1 MAVRNIATSDT
12 LETFRTEFNAEAINF
27 GDIATLDSNLT
38 ATTIVGS
45 VNEIYTGKIPGKVG
59 GTNFTRGL
67 LVGHT
72 TTGTLDGAVDNTG
85 VGINALDALT
95 SGDNNT
101 AVGTRALSNVT
112 IAVNNTA
119 IGTDSGAN
127 ISSGANN
134 TALGSRS
141 LITTAGGQHNVAI
154 GQKALEAAMSHY
166 NTAVGSESG
175 KLITTGSYYNILLGY
190 QSGDNIT
197 TGDGN
202 VIIGTVDAASATGD
216 RQLKIAGYDGTTTTT
231 WISGDSAGDVTF
243 ANDITVTGSINGTF
257 SGTVGANTVTNT
269 SIANNAVTEAKIID
283 NAVTQAK
290 IADDAVG
297 HDELEN
303 VQSLIIYAS
312 APTTATAN
320 CNGAISSS
328 TALVVDGNSGTI
340 AVGMIVSGTGVE
352 TTNPPSVITVTD
364 QNNLVLSHTQTIAN
378 DVALT
383 FTQSLKILRTAGDA

>member
-27 GDIATLDSNLT
+27 GDIATLNAGLT

-45 VNEIYTGKIPGKVG
+45 VNEIYTTAIVGKNQ
-59 GTNFTRGL
+59 GTNFTNSL

-72 TTGTLDGAVDNTG
+72 TTGTLNAATHNTG
-85 VGINALDALT
+85 VGIAALDALT
-95 SGDNNT
+95 TGDNNT
-101 AVGTRALSNVT
+101 AFGSSAGST
-112 IAVNNTA
+112 
-119 IGTDSGAN
+119 
-127 ISSGANN
+127 ISSGAFLDAAGAGSYWNVAVGFAALSNAGNSVSSLAN
-134 TALGSRS
+134 TALGKYSG
-141 LITTAGGQHNVAI
+141 LGVTTGD
-154 GQKALEAAMSHY
+154 Y
-166 NTAVGSESG
+166 NTLLGSDSG
-175 KLITTGSYYNILLGY
+175 SNITTGSGNI
-190 QSGDNIT
+190 
-197 TGDGN
+197 
-202 VIIGTVDAASATGD
+202 IIGKVDAGSATGD
-216 RQLKIAGYDGTTTTT
+216 RQLKIAGYDGSTTTT
-231 WISGDSAGDVTF
+231 WISGDSSGNVTF
-243 ANDITVTGSINGTF
+243 PATATATSF
-257 SGTVGANTVTNT
+257 SGSGAALTGITGL
-269 SIANNAVTEAKIID
+269 ANNAVTEAKIID

-297 HDELEN
+297 YDELEN
-303 VQSLIIYAS
+303 IQTLILYAS

-364 QNNLVLSHTQTIAN
+364 QNNLVLSHAQTIAN

>member
-27 GDIATLDSNLT
+27 GDIATLNAGLT

-45 VNEIYTGKIPGKVG
+45 VNEIYTTAIVGKNQ
-59 GTNFTRGL
+59 GTNFTNSL

-72 TTGTLDGAVDNTG
+72 TTGTL
-85 VGINALDALT
+85 NAA
-95 SGDNNT
+95 GNNT
-101 AVGTRALSNVT
+101 AVGIKAMKAITSGDYNTYVGLAAGEKNTSGSQNTGIGGLALLNIITGGYNTSIGQGSGQNVT
-112 IAVNNTA
+112 GNHNT
-119 IGTDSGAN
+119 ILGCGALN
-127 ISSGANN
+127 ASSGNYN
-134 TALGSRS
+134 TALG
-141 LITTAGGQHNVAI
+141 TYAGQN
-154 GQKALEAAMSHY
+154 LTS
-166 NTAVGSESG
+166 GS
-175 KLITTGSYYNILLGY
+175 
-190 QSGDNIT
+190 
-197 TGDGN
+197 GN
-202 VIIGTVDAASATGD
+202 VIIGKVSADSATGS
-216 RQLKIAGYDGTTTTT
+216 RQLKIAGFDGSTTTT

-297 HDELEN
+297 HDELQN

>member
-27 GDIATLDSNLT
+27 GDIATLNAGLT

-45 VNEIYTGKIPGKVG
+45 VNEIYTTAIVGKNQ
-59 GTNFTRGL
+59 GTNFTNSL

-72 TTGTLDGAVDNTG
+72 TTGTLNAAQWNTG
-85 VGINALDALT
+85 VGIASLDALT
-95 SGDNNT
+95 SGDYNAALGYGSLSGVTSGVRNIGIGAYAGT
-101 AVGTRALSNVT
+101 AITTGQYNVAVGLASLFTVT
-112 IAVNNTA
+112 TTNANTTV
-119 IGTDSGAN
+119 GYHTGN
-127 ISSGANN
+127 KTTGANN
-134 TALGSRS
+134 TF
-141 LITTAGGQHNVAI
+141 
-154 GQKALEAAMSHY
+154 
-166 NTAVGSESG
+166 
-175 KLITTGSYYNILLGY
+175 LGY
-190 QSGDNIT
+190 RSGVENLGGTWNTFVGHSSGVTNT

-202 VIIGTVDAASATGD
+202 VIIGHVNAASATGD

-269 SIANNAVTEAKIID
+269 SIANNAVTK
-283 NAVTQAK
+283 AK

-297 HDELEN
+297 YDELEN
-303 VQSLIIYAS
+303 IQTLILYAS

-364 QNNLVLSHTQTIAN
+364 QNNLVLSHAQTIAN
-378 DVALT
+378 NVALT

>member
-27 GDIATLDSNLT
+27 GDIATLNAGLT

-45 VNEIYTGKIPGKVG
+45 VNEIYTTAIVGKNQ
-59 GTNFTRGL
+59 GTNFTNSL

-72 TTGTLDGAVDNTG
+72 TTGTLNAAQWNTG
-85 VGINALDALT
+85 VGIASLDALT
-95 SGDNNT
+95 SGDYNAALGYGSLSGVTSGVRNIGIGAYAGT
-101 AVGTRALSNVT
+101 AITTGQYNVAVGLASLFTVT
-112 IAVNNTA
+112 TTNANTTV
-119 IGTDSGAN
+119 GYHTGN
-127 ISSGANN
+127 KTTGANN
-134 TALGSRS
+134 TF
-141 LITTAGGQHNVAI
+141 
-154 GQKALEAAMSHY
+154 
-166 NTAVGSESG
+166 
-175 KLITTGSYYNILLGY
+175 LGY
-190 QSGDNIT
+190 RSGVENLGGTWNTFVGHSSGVTNT

-202 VIIGTVDAASATGD
+202 VIIGHVNAASATGD

-269 SIANNAVTEAKIID
+269 SIANNAVT
-283 NAVTQAK
+283 QAK

-297 HDELEN
+297 HDELQN

>member
-1 MAVRNIATSDT
+1 MAIRNIATSDT
-12 LETFRTEFNAEAINF
+12 LETFRTEFNAEAINL

-45 VNEIYTGKIPGKVG
+45 VNEIYSTAIVGKKG
-59 GTNFTRGL
+59 GTNFTGSL
-67 LVGHT
+67 LIGST
-72 TTGTLDGAVDNTG
+72 TTGTLSNADRN
-85 VGINALDALT
+85 VGIGTNGGLWAIT
-95 SGDNNT
+95 QGDDNV
-101 AVGTRALSNVT
+101 AVGYQSSALLTTGSK
-112 IAVNNTA
+112 NTA
-119 IGTDSGAN
+119 IGSAAGYAIATTNENTTIGYVSGIFGVGNYNTLLGSKAGHGLLAADYN
-127 ISSGANN
+127 TLLGKSSGA
-134 TALGSRS
+134 
-141 LITTAGGQHNVAI
+141 
-154 GQKALEAAMSHY
+154 
-166 NTAVGSESG
+166 
-175 KLITTGSYYNILLGY
+175 
-190 QSGDNIT
+190 NIT

-202 VIIGTVDAASATGD
+202 VIIGTVNAASATGD

-231 WISGDSAGDVTF
+231 WITGDSSGNVTF
-243 ANDITVTGSINGTF
+243 PATVTATTF
-257 SGTVGANTVTNT
+257 SGDGSSLSGIT
-269 SIANNAVTEAKIID
+269 SLANNAVTEAKIADNAVTEAKIAD
-283 NAVTQAK
+283 NAVTQAQM
-290 IADDAVG
+290 ADDAIG
-297 HDELEN
+297 YDELQN

-364 QNNLVLSHTQTIAN
+364 QNNLVLSHAQTIAN

>member
-27 GDIATLDSNLT
+27 GDIATLNAGLT

-45 VNEIYTGKIPGKVG
+45 VNEIYTTAIVGKNQ
-59 GTNFTRGL
+59 GTNFTNSL

-72 TTGTLDGAVDNTG
+72 TTGTLNAAQWNTG
-85 VGINALDALT
+85 VGIASLDALT
-95 SGDNNT
+95 SGDYNAALGYGSLSGVTSGVRNIGIGAYAGT
-101 AVGTRALSNVT
+101 AITTGDYNVAVGLASLFTVT
-112 IAVNNTA
+112 TTNANTTV
-119 IGTDSGAN
+119 GYHTGN
-127 ISSGANN
+127 KTTGANN
-134 TALGSRS
+134 TF
-141 LITTAGGQHNVAI
+141 
-154 GQKALEAAMSHY
+154 
-166 NTAVGSESG
+166 
-175 KLITTGSYYNILLGY
+175 LGY
-190 QSGDNIT
+190 RSGVENLGGTWNTFVGHSSGVTNT

-202 VIIGTVDAASATGD
+202 VIIGHVNAASATGD

-269 SIANNAVTEAKIID
+269 SIANNAVT
-283 NAVTQAK
+283 QAK

-297 HDELEN
+297 YDELEN
-303 VQSLIIYAS
+303 IQTLILYAS

-364 QNNLVLSHTQTIAN
+364 QNNLVLSHAQTIAN

>member
-27 GDIATLDSNLT
+27 GDIATLNAGLT

-45 VNEIYTGKIPGKVG
+45 VNEIYTTAIVGKNQ
-59 GTNFTRGL
+59 GTNFTNSL

-72 TTGTLDGAVDNTG
+72 TTGTLNAAQWNTG
-85 VGINALDALT
+85 VGIASLDALT
-95 SGDNNT
+95 SGDYNAALGYGSLSGVSSGVRNIGIGAYAGT
-101 AVGTRALSNVT
+101 AITTGQYIVAVGLASLFTVT
-112 IAVNNTA
+112 TTNANTTV
-119 IGTDSGAN
+119 GYHTGNKTTGAN
-127 ISSGANN
+127 ISF
-134 TALGSRS
+134 
-141 LITTAGGQHNVAI
+141 
-154 GQKALEAAMSHY
+154 
-166 NTAVGSESG
+166 
-175 KLITTGSYYNILLGY
+175 LGY
-190 QSGDNIT
+190 RSGVENLGGTWNTFVGHSSGVTNT

-202 VIIGTVDAASATGD
+202 VIIGHVNAASATGD

-269 SIANNAVTEAKIID
+269 SIANNAVT
-283 NAVTQAK
+283 QAK

-297 HDELEN
+297 YDELEN
-303 VQSLIIYAS
+303 IQTLILYAS

-364 QNNLVLSHTQTIAN
+364 QNNLV
-378 DVALT
+378 
-383 FTQSLKILRTAGDA
+383 

>member
-27 GDIATLDSNLT
+27 GDIATLNAGLT

-45 VNEIYTGKIPGKVG
+45 VNEIYTTAIVGKNQ
-59 GTNFTRGL
+59 GTNFTNSL

-72 TTGTLDGAVDNTG
+72 TTGTLNAAQWNTG
-85 VGINALDALT
+85 VGIASLDALT
-95 SGDNNT
+95 SGDYNAALGYGSLSGVTSGVRNIGIGAYAGT
-101 AVGTRALSNVT
+101 AITTGQYNVAVGLASLFTVT
-112 IAVNNTA
+112 TTDANTTV
-119 IGTDSGAN
+119 GYHTGN
-127 ISSGANN
+127 KTTGANN
-134 TALGSRS
+134 TF
-141 LITTAGGQHNVAI
+141 
-154 GQKALEAAMSHY
+154 
-166 NTAVGSESG
+166 
-175 KLITTGSYYNILLGY
+175 LGY
-190 QSGDNIT
+190 RSGVENLGGTWNTFVGHSSGVTNT

-202 VIIGTVDAASATGD
+202 VIIGHVNAASATGD

-269 SIANNAVTEAKIID
+269 SIANNAVT
-283 NAVTQAK
+283 QAK

-297 HDELEN
+297 YDELEN
-303 VQSLIIYAS
+303 IQTLILYAS

-364 QNNLVLSHTQTIAN
+364 QNNLVLSHAQTIAN

>member
-231 WISGDSAGDVTF
+231 WMTGDSSGNVTF
-243 ANDITVTGSINGTF
+243 PATATATSF
-257 SGTVGANTVTNT
+257 SGSGAALTGITGL
-269 SIANNAVTEAKIID
+269 ANNAVTEAKIID

>member
-27 GDIATLDSNLT
+27 GDIATLNAGLT

-45 VNEIYTGKIPGKVG
+45 VNEIYTTAIVGKNQ
-59 GTNFTRGL
+59 GTNFTNSL

-72 TTGTLDGAVDNTG
+72 TTGTLNAAQWNTG
-85 VGINALDALT
+85 VGIASLDALT
-95 SGDNNT
+95 SGDYNAALGYGSLSGVTSGVRNIGIGAYAGT
-101 AVGTRALSNVT
+101 AITTGQYNVAVGLASLFTVT
-112 IAVNNTA
+112 TTDANTTV
-119 IGTDSGAN
+119 GYHTGN
-127 ISSGANN
+127 KTTGANN
-134 TALGSRS
+134 TF
-141 LITTAGGQHNVAI
+141 
-154 GQKALEAAMSHY
+154 
-166 NTAVGSESG
+166 
-175 KLITTGSYYNILLGY
+175 LGY
-190 QSGDNIT
+190 RSGVENLGGTWNTFVGHSSGVTNT

-202 VIIGTVDAASATGD
+202 VIIGHVNAASATGD

-269 SIANNAVTEAKIID
+269 SIANNAVT
-283 NAVTQAK
+283 QAK

-297 HDELEN
+297 HDELQN

-364 QNNLVLSHTQTIAN
+364 QNNLVLSHAQTIAN
-378 DVALT
+378 NVALT

>member
-27 GDIATLDSNLT
+27 GDIATLNAGLT

-45 VNEIYTGKIPGKVG
+45 VNEIYTTAIVGKNQ
-59 GTNFTRGL
+59 GTNFTNSIV
-67 LVGHT
+67 VGHT
-72 TTGTLDGAVDNTG
+72 TTGTLSNADRNTAIGITAIDSITGGDDNTC
-85 VGINALDALT
+85 VGYAAGTNITTAALNTFIGSKAGDLCITSPRNTAIGHYALSGLYNNAT
-95 SGDNNT
+95 GRNT
-101 AVGTRALSNVT
+101 AVGQ
-112 IAVNNTA
+112 
-119 IGTDSGAN
+119 
-127 ISSGANN
+127 SSLYVCLGEKN
-134 TALGSRS
+134 TALGYD
-141 LITTAGGQHNVAI
+141 AGDSILWGKINLCLGGDAGQ
-154 GQKALEAAMSHY
+154 
-166 NTAVGSESG
+166 
-175 KLITTGSYYNILLGY
+175 
-190 QSGDNIT
+190 NIT
-197 TGDGN
+197 DGDGN
-202 VIIGTVDAASATGD
+202 VIIGSVDADSATGD

-231 WISGDSAGDVTF
+231 WISGDSSGNVTF
-243 ANDITVTGSINGTF
+243 PATATATSF
-257 SGTVGANTVTNT
+257 SGSGAALTGIT
-269 SIANNAVTEAKIID
+269 SLANNAVTEAKIID

-297 HDELEN
+297 HDELQN

>member
-27 GDIATLDSNLT
+27 GDIATLNAGLT

-45 VNEIYTGKIPGKVG
+45 VNEIYTTAIVGKNQ
-59 GTNFTRGL
+59 GTNFTNSL

-72 TTGTLDGAVDNTG
+72 TTGTLNAAQWNTG
-85 VGINALDALT
+85 VGIASLDALT
-95 SGDNNT
+95 SGDYNAALGYGSLSGVTSGVRNIGIGAYAGT
-101 AVGTRALSNVT
+101 AITTGQYNVAVGLASLFTVT
-112 IAVNNTA
+112 TTNANTTV
-119 IGTDSGAN
+119 GYHTGN
-127 ISSGANN
+127 KTTGANN
-134 TALGSRS
+134 TF
-141 LITTAGGQHNVAI
+141 
-154 GQKALEAAMSHY
+154 
-166 NTAVGSESG
+166 
-175 KLITTGSYYNILLGY
+175 LGY
-190 QSGDNIT
+190 RSGVENLGGTWNTFVGHSSGVTNT

-202 VIIGTVDAASATGD
+202 VIIGHVNAASATGD
-216 RQLKIAGYDGTTTTT
+216 RQLKIAGYDGSTTTT
-231 WISGDSAGDVTF
+231 WISGDSSGNVTF
-243 ANDITVTGSINGTF
+243 PATATATSF
-257 SGTVGANTVTNT
+257 SGSGAALTGITGL
-269 SIANNAVTEAKIID
+269 ANNAVTEAKIID

-364 QNNLVLSHTQTIAN
+364 QNNLVLSHAQTIAN

>member
-27 GDIATLDSNLT
+27 GDIATLNAGLT

-45 VNEIYTGKIPGKVG
+45 VNEIYTTAIVGKNQ
-59 GTNFTRGL
+59 GTNFTNSL

-72 TTGTLDGAVDNTG
+72 TTGTLNAAQWNTG
-85 VGINALDALT
+85 VGIASLDALT
-95 SGDNNT
+95 SGDYNAALGYGSLSGVTSGVRNIGIGAYAGT
-101 AVGTRALSNVT
+101 AITTGQYNVAVGLASLFTVT
-112 IAVNNTA
+112 TTNANTTV
-119 IGTDSGAN
+119 GYHTGN
-127 ISSGANN
+127 KTTGANN
-134 TALGSRS
+134 TF
-141 LITTAGGQHNVAI
+141 
-154 GQKALEAAMSHY
+154 
-166 NTAVGSESG
+166 
-175 KLITTGSYYNILLGY
+175 LGY
-190 QSGDNIT
+190 RSGVENLGGTWNTFVGHSSGVTNT

-202 VIIGTVDAASATGD
+202 VIIGHVNAASATGD

-269 SIANNAVTEAKIID
+269 SIANNAVT
-283 NAVTQAK
+283 QAK

-297 HDELEN
+297 YDELEN
-303 VQSLIIYAS
+303 IQTLILYAS

>member
-27 GDIATLDSNLT
+27 GDIATLNAGLT

-45 VNEIYTGKIPGKVG
+45 VNEIYTTAIVGKNQ
-59 GTNFTRGL
+59 GTNFTNSL

-72 TTGTLDGAVDNTG
+72 TTGTLNAATHNTG
-85 VGINALDALT
+85 VGSAALDALT
-95 SGDNNT
+95 TGDNNT
-101 AVGTRALSNVT
+101 AFGSSAGST
-112 IAVNNTA
+112 
-119 IGTDSGAN
+119 
-127 ISSGANN
+127 ISSGAGNVY
-134 TALGSRS
+134 LGMD
-141 LITTAGGQHNVAI
+141 AGKNANGNHNVAI
-154 GQKALEAAMSHY
+154 GRQAFLDAAGAGSYWNVAVGFAALSNAGNSVSALANTALGKYSGLGVTTGDY
-166 NTAVGSESG
+166 NTLLGSDSG
-175 KLITTGSYYNILLGY
+175 SNITTGSGNI
-190 QSGDNIT
+190 
-197 TGDGN
+197 
-202 VIIGTVDAASATGD
+202 IIGKVDAGSATGD
-216 RQLKIAGYDGTTTTT
+216 RQLKIAGYDGSTTTT
-231 WISGDSAGDVTF
+231 WISGDSSGNVTF
-243 ANDITVTGSINGTF
+243 PATATATSF
-257 SGTVGANTVTNT
+257 SGSGAALTGITGL
-269 SIANNAVTEAKIID
+269 ANNAVTEAKIVD

-297 HDELEN
+297 YDELEN
-303 VQSLIIYAS
+303 IQTLILYAS

>member
-1 MAVRNIATSDT
+1 A
-12 LETFRTEFNAEAINF
+12 
-27 GDIATLDSNLT
+27 
-38 ATTIVGS
+38 
-45 VNEIYTGKIPGKVG
+45 
-59 GTNFTRGL
+59 
-67 LVGHT
+67 
-72 TTGTLDGAVDNTG
+72 
-85 VGINALDALT
+85 
-95 SGDNNT
+95 
-101 AVGTRALSNVT
+101 
-112 IAVNNTA
+112 
-119 IGTDSGAN
+119 
-127 ISSGANN
+127 
-134 TALGSRS
+134 
-141 LITTAGGQHNVAI
+141 
-154 GQKALEAAMSHY
+154 
-166 NTAVGSESG
+166 
-175 KLITTGSYYNILLGY
+175 TGS
-190 QSGDNIT
+190 
-197 TGDGN
+197 
-202 VIIGTVDAASATGD
+202 
-216 RQLKIAGYDGTTTTT
+216 RQLKIAGFDGSTTTT

-297 HDELEN
+297 HDELQN

>member
-27 GDIATLDSNLT
+27 GDIATLNAGLT

-45 VNEIYTGKIPGKVG
+45 VNEIYTTAIVGKNQ
-59 GTNFTRGL
+59 GTNFTNSL

-72 TTGTLDGAVDNTG
+72 TTGTLNAAQWNTG
-85 VGINALDALT
+85 VGIASLDALT
-95 SGDNNT
+95 SGDYNAALGYGSLSGVTSGVRNIGIGAYAGT
-101 AVGTRALSNVT
+101 AITTGQYNVAVGLASLFTVT
-112 IAVNNTA
+112 TTDANTTV
-119 IGTDSGAN
+119 GYHTGN
-127 ISSGANN
+127 KTTGANN
-134 TALGSRS
+134 TF
-141 LITTAGGQHNVAI
+141 
-154 GQKALEAAMSHY
+154 
-166 NTAVGSESG
+166 
-175 KLITTGSYYNILLGY
+175 LGY
-190 QSGDNIT
+190 RSGVENLGGTWNTFVGHSSGVTNT

-202 VIIGTVDAASATGD
+202 VIIGHVNAASATGD

-269 SIANNAVTEAKIID
+269 SIANNAVT
-283 NAVTQAK
+283 QAK

-297 HDELEN
+297 YDELEN
-303 VQSLIIYAS
+303 IQTLILYAS

>member
-59 GTNFTRGL
+59 GTNFSRGL

-231 WISGDSAGDVTF
+231 WMTGDSSGNVTF
-243 ANDITVTGSINGTF
+243 PATATATSF
-257 SGTVGANTVTNT
+257 SGSGAALTGITGL
-269 SIANNAVTEAKIID
+269 ANNAVTEAKIID

>member
-27 GDIATLDSNLT
+27 GDIATLNASLT
-38 ATTIVGS
+38 ATTIVGA
-45 VNEIYTGKIPGKVG
+45 VNEIYSTALIGKLEGTDFTGS
-59 GTNFTRGL
+59 L
-67 LVGHT
+67 LVGHG
-72 TTGTLDGAVDNTG
+72 TTGTLDAATGNTG
-85 VGINALDALT
+85 VGVACMTSLT
-95 SGDNNT
+95 SGDKNTCVGSASGTALTTGQYNVFMGYRSGPNITAGSYNVLIGDSVGSYGSAAGYSYNTGVGKNALYYSGAGGATSEKNT
-101 AVGTRALSNVT
+101 AVGWNAGSQIRQGDW
-112 IAVNNTA
+112 NTCL
-119 IGTDSGAN
+119 GA
-127 ISSGANN
+127 
-134 TALGSRS
+134 
-141 LITTAGGQHNVAI
+141 
-154 GQKALEAAMSHY
+154 E
-166 NTAVGSESG
+166 
-175 KLITTGSYYNILLGY
+175 
-190 QSGDNIT
+190 SGDNIT
-197 TGDGN
+197 TGRGN
-202 VIIGTVDAASATGD
+202 LILGSVNAPSISDS
-216 RQLKIAGYDGTTTTT
+216 RQLVIAGYDGTTTTT

-269 SIANNAVTEAKIID
+269 SIAN